1 MIIEY
6 IQEALQRAHYE
17 LIKDEEP
24 YYGEIP
30 ELKGVWA
37 SGKTLEECRQNLVEV
52 LEGWILLRLQKGL
65 PIPPIGGEKIE
76 AAQEMEFYYAYT
88 DCSNDFSRS

>member
-6 IQEALQRAHYE
+6 IQEALKGAHYE
-17 LIKDEEP
+17 LIRDDKEP

-30 ELKGVWA
+30 ALKGVWA

-52 LEGWILLRLQKGL
+52 LEGWILLHLKKGL
-65 PIPPIGGEKIE
+65 PIPPVGDKHIE
-76 AAQEMEFYYAYT
+76 GPEL
-88 DCSNDFSRS
+88 SL

>member
-17 LIKDEEP
+17 LIRDDEP

-30 ELKGVWA
+30 DLKGVWA
-37 SGKTLEECRQNLVEV
+37 SGKTLEECRQNLIEV
-52 LEGWILLRLQKGL
+52 LEGWILLRLRKGL
-65 PIPPIGGEKIE
+65 PIPHLGDKQIE
-76 AAQEMEFYYAYT
+76 EVQK
-88 DCSNDFSRS
+88 

>member
-1 MIIEY
+1 VIIEY

-17 LIKDEEP
+17 LIRDDEEP

-30 ELKGVWA
+30 ALKGVWA

-52 LEGWILLRLQKGL
+52 LEGWILLHLKKGL
-65 PIPPIGGEKIE
+65 PIPPVGNKHIE
-76 AAQEMEFYYAYT
+76 SPEEMEFYA
-88 DCSNDFSRS
+88 